1 MYSVLPGPAAKKIV
15 DLAPK
20 GRHVDTFNMVFVAVT
35 SSTQSKRTIRVRMA
49 IVLEVGSGSVIK
61 KIEC

>member
-1 MYSVLPGPAAKKIV
+1 MYSVLPVSAAKKIV
-15 DLAPK
+15 DMAPK
-20 GRHVDTFNMVFVAVT
+20 GRRVDTFNMVFVAVT